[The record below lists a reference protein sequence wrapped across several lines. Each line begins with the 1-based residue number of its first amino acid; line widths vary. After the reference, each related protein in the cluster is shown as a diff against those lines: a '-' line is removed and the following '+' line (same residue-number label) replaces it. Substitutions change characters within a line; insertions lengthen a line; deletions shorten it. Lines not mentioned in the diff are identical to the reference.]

1 MLSFRPSLGQ
11 AVRALE
17 LSGTTTKKPE
27 GFHHRFDQRPIR
39 ELDPLALANR
49 AINSYLAKEYCRW
62 KPD

>member
-11 AVRALE
+11 AVQSARIIWHNN
-17 LSGTTTKKPE
+17 KKARS
-27 GFHHRFDQRPIR
+27 FHHRFDQRSNR

-49 AINSYLAKEYCRW
+49 AINSYLAKEHCRW